1 MRLSPKMSLRRSADG
16 HKIGTITARF
26 QEETAMFEQELEM
39 EKKESSVLPLLLI
52 VAFIVTIVGFA
63 GYYVVQN
70 HKVLSSEEATRIAT
84 TALADQ
90 GPAVL
95 TFHTGLVKSSV
106 DDNGAA
112 PHYKLLEKAGLV
124 KLGKAQGTYGTII
137 PIELTAKGT
146 DFLKQVPGVSQ
157 AKQSDGTQL
166 YTVPLAERKLLAVS
180 EVRMHDPAHA
190 LVNITWAW
198 QTTAMG
204 ELFDAA
210 GPTVKAFNTWDR
222 ATLIQK
228 HGAAFY
234 HEAPTKATLALS
246 KGDKGWGIAT
256 E

>member
-1 MRLSPKMSLRRSADG
+1 
-16 HKIGTITARF
+16 
-26 QEETAMFEQELEM
+26 MFEQEMELER
-39 EKKESSVLPLLLI
+39 KESSVLPLLLI

-70 HKVLSSEEATRIAT
+70 RKVLSSEEATKIAT
-84 TALADQ
+84 AAVTEQ

-112 PHYKLLEKAGLV
+112 PHYKLLEKVGLV
-124 KLGKAQGTYGTII
+124 KLGKAEGTYGQTI

-146 DFLKQVPGVSQ
+146 DFLKQIPGVSE
-157 AKQSDGTQL
+157 AKQSDGTKM
-166 YTVPLAERKLLAVS
+166 YTVPLADRKLLSVS
-180 EVRMHDPAHA
+180 EVKMENPSHA
-190 LVNITWAW
+190 LVGITWAW

-210 GPTVKAFNTWDR
+210 GPTVKSFNTWDR

-234 HEAPTKATLALS
+234 HDAPTKATLVLS
-246 KGDKGWGIAT
+246 KTDKGWGISA

>member
-1 MRLSPKMSLRRSADG
+1 VVRQASLGGSPKS
-16 HKIGTITARF
+16 F
-26 QEETAMFEQELEM
+26 QEEMAMFEQEMEL

-52 VAFIVTIVGFA
+52 VAFIITIVGFA

-70 HKVLSSEEATRIAT
+70 RKVLSSEEATKVAAA
-84 TALADQ
+84 ALAEQ

-95 TFHTGLVKSSV
+95 TFHTGPVKASV

-112 PHYKLLEKAGLV
+112 PHYKLLEKVGMV
-124 KLGKAQGTYGTII
+124 KLGKAEGTYGQTI
-137 PIELTAKGT
+137 PIELTAKGK
-146 DFLKQVPGVSQ
+146 DFLKQISGVTQ
-157 AKQSDGTQL
+157 AKQSDGTEL
-166 YTVPLAERKLLAVS
+166 YTVPLADRKLLGVS
-180 EVRMHDPAHA
+180 EVKMQSPAHA

-210 GPTVKAFNTWDR
+210 GPTVKSFNTWDR

-234 HEAPTKATLALS
+234 HDAPTKATLALS
-246 KGDKGWGIAT
+246 KSDKGWGIST